1 LGKPLFVG
9 YVKKFATFL
18 QASRIKTLFSL
29 RGKQMPAETES
40 LLRVIWYLSA
50 LEEFRLHASF
60 FTTQKRGNT
69 LWSNLNILI
78 TVFN

>member
-1 LGKPLFVG
+1 
-9 YVKKFATFL
+9 
-18 QASRIKTLFSL
+18 
-29 RGKQMPAETES
+29 MPAETES